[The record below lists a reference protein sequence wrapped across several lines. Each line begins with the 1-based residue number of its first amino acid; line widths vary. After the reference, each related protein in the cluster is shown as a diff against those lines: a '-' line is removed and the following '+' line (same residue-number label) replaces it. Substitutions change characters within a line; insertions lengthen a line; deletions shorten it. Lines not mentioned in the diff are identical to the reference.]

1 MSRRRRYSPKK
12 ITNTTFGLNITSMT
26 DMFTLLLV
34 FLLQSYNTAEMQV
47 MPDQGQSLPLS
58 STEANPI
65 LAVQVSITNKELKIA
80 DRTIASVEGSD
91 FEKSAIDPNDANF
104 ITPLFKELEKM
115 SKDEKA
121 KEEQAAT
128 DPSIRLDKGI
138 LEGRILVKADS
149 SLPYGTI
156 RKIMYTA
163 SMAGFP
169 KMKMATVVGE

>member
-1 MSRRRRYSPKK
+1 MSRRSRYTPKK
-12 ITNTTFGLNITSMT
+12 NANSTFTLNITSMT

-34 FLLQSYNTAEMQV
+34 FLLQTYSTAEIQV
-47 MPDQGQSLPLS
+47 SPDKNQSLPLS
-58 STEANPI
+58 NTEANPI
-65 LAVQVSITNKELKIA
+65 KAVQVSLTTTELKIE
-80 DRTIASVEGSD
+80 DRTIASVQGSD
-91 FEKSAIDPNDANF
+91 FEKAAIDPNDANF
-104 ITPLFKELEKM
+104 ILPLFKELEKL

-121 KEEQAAT
+121 KEEQAAN
-128 DPSIRLDKGI
+128 DPTIKVDKSI

-169 KMKMATVVGE
+169 KMKMATVVGD

>member
-1 MSRRRRYSPKK
+1 MSRRSRYTPKK
-12 ITNTTFGLNITSMT
+12 SANSTFTLNITSMT

-34 FLLQSYNTAEMQV
+34 FLLQSYSTAEIQV
-47 MPDQGQSLPLS
+47 TPDPGQSLPVS
-58 STEANPI
+58 NTEANPI
-65 LAVQVSITNKELKIA
+65 LAVQVSVTSSELKIA
-80 DRTIASVEGSD
+80 DRTIASVSGSD
-91 FEKSAIDPNDANF
+91 FEKSAMDPNDSNF

-121 KEEQAAT
+121 KEELAAT
-128 DPSIRLDKGI
+128 DPTIKLDKGI

-169 KMKMATVVGE
+169 KMKMATVVGD